1 MNDMNPVSMFPGEQ
15 PAISSAGDGQENVI
29 VSGPIRVIYHRDF
42 TTRIVLADCSE
53 IIVRDPLN
61 HIVRYWPQDDCGERV
76 RLSQDPEKFLRRAP

>member
-1 MNDMNPVSMFPGEQ
+1 MHPIAMFPGEQ
-15 PAISSAGDGQENVI
+15 PAAGSSGDLQEQIV
-29 VSGPIRVIYHRDF
+29 VSGPVRVVYHRDL

-76 RLSQDPEKFLRRAP
+76 RISQDPEKFFRRAP